1 MSEDRPI
8 LGIPA
13 LRENP
18 FQARPLEMGQS
29 KLLVGREDV
38 SARWVRFLKTR
49 NARMVLLIGESGSG
63 KTSLLRCV
71 SEEAGKSVHL
81 DMFPSNE
88 RAHRVLHE
96 IHSSIIG
103 FEIPSTTQELVS
115 RLVSATEEID
125 GPLPLITL
133 DYSNADGKT
142 LADVTANLISPLE
155 RLNAMVVVVL
165 STEQRAQW
173 PESLVNQFDHFE
185 IIKALEREEIK
196 ELCESRMATAAKIG
210 WDMTDEVLDYVMA
223 NTNGMPT
230 KVMRTMRDLV
240 DEERANP
247 RDIKF
252 EKTLDETL
260 EDTTDI
266 PGEQD
271 YYNDEIKSDSSN
283 GFDLDLDELEKEP
296 ESAPYPSPVPAMGA
310 FGSLVARNRVN
321 KRENPPF
328 IKSEASKPAPEPVGI
343 DPNRLWVA
351 DQEGASLI
359 TEEIEDELSEE
370 EYIPEESNY
379 YEEIEQPTS
388 NSNVDQILGQLMD
401 AINAPKGLGLADLLA
416 AIRRPSIG
424 QKESNPLDVQ
434 TLRNLSRSEAIL
446 IEVGSDREF
455 SPSDAR
461 LQDKLGVKRPRMS
474 QMCNRLYRAGIMS
487 VQQKGRTRMYKL
499 TNDARAQLV
508 AWGMMEA
515 SI

>member
-1 MSEDRPI
+1 
-8 LGIPA
+8 
-13 LRENP
+13 
-18 FQARPLEMGQS
+18 
-29 KLLVGREDV
+29 
-38 SARWVRFLKTR
+38 
-49 NARMVLLIGESGSG
+49 
-63 KTSLLRCV
+63 
-71 SEEAGKSVHL
+71 
-81 DMFPSNE
+81 
-88 RAHRVLHE
+88 
-96 IHSSIIG
+96 
-103 FEIPSTTQELVS
+103 
-115 RLVSATEEID
+115 
-125 GPLPLITL
+125 
-133 DYSNADGKT
+133 
-142 LADVTANLISPLE
+142 
-155 RLNAMVVVVL
+155 
-165 STEQRAQW
+165 
-173 PESLVNQFDHFE
+173 
-185 IIKALEREEIK
+185 
-196 ELCESRMATAAKIG
+196 
-210 WDMTDEVLDYVMA
+210 
-223 NTNGMPT
+223 
-230 KVMRTMRDLV
+230 
-240 DEERANP
+240 
-247 RDIKF
+247 
-252 EKTLDETL
+252 
-260 EDTTDI
+260 
-266 PGEQD
+266 
-271 YYNDEIKSDSSN
+271 
-283 GFDLDLDELEKEP
+283 
-296 ESAPYPSPVPAMGA
+296 MGA

-321 KRENPPF
+321 KTENPPF
-328 IKSEASKPAPEPVGI
+328 IKSEASKPAPEPAGI